1 MVFFR
6 PCGAVAYT
14 LRFHRA
20 RDPRD
25 RHLLEMAAAAHGSQ
39 GNGQDP
45 RQDRP
50 ASAGQSR
57 RWRPS
62 WRGSV
67 HYGPEYRV
75 YFVQRGPYTVVL
87 LCDGDK
93 SSQDTDI
100 DRAMRLAKE
109 ED

>member
-1 MVFFR
+1 V
-6 PCGAVAYT
+6 
-14 LRFHRA
+14 
-20 RDPRD
+20 
-25 RHLLEMAAAAHGSQ
+25 LEIRETDTFSKWL
-39 GNGQDP
+39 
-45 RQDRP
+45 
-50 ASAGQSR
+50 R